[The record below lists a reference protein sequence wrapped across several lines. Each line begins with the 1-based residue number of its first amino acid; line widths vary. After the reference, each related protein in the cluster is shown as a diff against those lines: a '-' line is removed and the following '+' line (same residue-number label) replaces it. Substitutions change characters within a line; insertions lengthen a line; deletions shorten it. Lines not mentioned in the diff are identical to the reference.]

1 MMTGSIA
8 DKLVTS
14 GGSGA
19 KIKVM
24 SYITDPVTKS
34 IIKIDKKV
42 LEKWA
47 EYNSTCVINKKCQN
61 CSSFGNETTE
71 PCRLLHVSDESS
83 GFLFNLPDLS
93 DQAIGGILLG
103 LSLLVLVGSLMV
115 MVKILNSLLQGS
127 MAENVKK
134 IVNPKFKSSIVQ
146 YLFGYVLI
154 LVGTG
159 ATIVLQSSSIFTS
172 TLTPMVGMGYVE
184 VETCYPMFLG
194 SNIGTTFTSMLAAL
208 TQSESKSFKD
218 TVQGALI
225 HMFFNII
232 GILLFYPIPFMR
244 IPIPLC
250 KKLGKI
256 TAKYRWFALVYI
268 IGMFF
273 VMPGV
278 FVALTL
284 IDSTGIVMNIFLG
297 IFAVVLAVI
306 GTINFMQSNATLQKW
321 LPKILLN
328 WDFMPKPLRS
338 LEPYDRCLTSLPCCR
353 KCAAPPEENVVL
365 LDALQSGS
373 TFTMATMASNM
384 DLTREEGGIANPGL
398 RVDDEED
405 SKPRCMQP
413 TATYSIQA

>member
-1 MMTGSIA
+1 MTTGSIA

-47 EYNSTCVINKKCQN
+47 EYNSTCVIDKKCQD
-61 CSSFGNETTE
+61 CSSYGNENTV
-71 PCRLLHVSDESS
+71 PCRLLHSDESS

-306 GTINFMQSNATLQKW
+306 GTINFMQSNATLQKF

-338 LEPYDRCLTSLPCCR
+338 LEPYDR
-353 KCAAPPEENVVL
+353 
-365 LDALQSGS
+365 
-373 TFTMATMASNM
+373 
-384 DLTREEGGIANPGL
+384 
-398 RVDDEED
+398 
-405 SKPRCMQP
+405 
-413 TATYSIQA
+413 

>member
-1 MMTGSIA
+1 MTGSIA
-8 DKLVTS
+8 KELVSS

-42 LEKWA
+42 LNKWA
-47 EYNSTCVINKKCQN
+47 ESNDTCIVDKVCQKN
-61 CSSFGNETTE
+61 CSSLPAETLKGG
-71 PCRLLHVSDESS
+71 PCRLLHNCDDGSC
-83 GFLFNLPDLS
+83 GFLFNLPDLT
-93 DQAIGGILLG
+93 DQEIGGILLG
-103 LSLLVLVGSLMV
+103 LSLFVLVGSLMV

-127 MAENVKK
+127 MADNVKK
-134 IVNPKFKSSIVQ
+134 IVNPKFKSAIVQ
-146 YLFGYVLI
+146 YLFGYVLM
-154 LVGTG
+154 LVGVG

-208 TQSESKSFKD
+208 TQSGSSSFRD

-244 IPIPLC
+244 FPIPLC

-273 VMPGV
+273 VLPGV

-284 IDSTGIVMNIFLG
+284 VDSSGIVMYTFLAIFT
-297 IFAVVLAVI
+297 AVLAVI
-306 GTINFMQSNATLQKW
+306 GTINFMQSREKLQNC
-321 LPKILLN
+321 LPKFLRN

-338 LEPYDRCLTSLPCCR
+338 LEPYDRYF
-353 KCAAPPEENVVL
+353 NH
-365 LDALQSGS
+365 AL
-373 TFTMATMASNM
+373 
-384 DLTREEGGIANPGL
+384 
-398 RVDDEED
+398 
-405 SKPRCMQP
+405 
-413 TATYSIQA
+413 

>member
-1 MMTGSIA
+1 MTGSIA
-8 DKLVTS
+8 ENLVRS

-42 LEKWA
+42 LNKWA
-47 EYNSTCVINKKCQN
+47 EFNSTCIVNNKCEDS
-61 CSSFGNETTE
+61 SSFTCDTPLK
-71 PCRLLHVSDESS
+71 PCRLLHNCDDGSC
-83 GFLFNLPDLS
+83 GFLFNLPDLT
-93 DQAIGGILLG
+93 DQEIGGILLG
-103 LSLLVLVGSLMV
+103 LSLFVLVGSLMV

-127 MAENVKK
+127 MADNVKK
-134 IVNPKFKSSIVQ
+134 IVNPKFKSAIVQ
-146 YLFGYVLI
+146 YLFGYVLM
-154 LVGTG
+154 LVGVG

-208 TQSESKSFKD
+208 TQSGSSSFRD

-244 IPIPLC
+244 FPIPLC

-273 VMPGV
+273 VLPGV

-284 IDSTGIVMNIFLG
+284 VDSSGIVMYTFLG
-297 IFAVVLAVI
+297 IFTAVLAVI
-306 GTINFMQSNATLQKW
+306 GTINFMQSREKLQNC
-321 LPKILLN
+321 LPKFLRN

-338 LEPYDRCLTSLPCCR
+338 LEPYDRYF
-353 KCAAPPEENVVL
+353 NHV
-365 LDALQSGS
+365 
-373 TFTMATMASNM
+373 
-384 DLTREEGGIANPGL
+384 
-398 RVDDEED
+398 
-405 SKPRCMQP
+405 
-413 TATYSIQA
+413 Y